1 MTDNVIDAEIFF
13 IARIKVNRVIQML
26 REHGQEK
33 DYDIHVLGTP
43 KNNRFYEFDSLD
55 DIEVWLH
62 DVVDPV
68 RTLVDLDQVR

>member
-43 KNNRFYEFDSLD
+43 KRNRFYEFDSLD

>member
-1 MTDNVIDAEIFF
+1 MTDNVIDAEVFF

-33 DYDIHVLGTP
+33 DYDIHVLGKP
-43 KNNRFYEFDSLD
+43 KSNRFYEFDSLD

>member
-1 MTDNVIDAEIFF
+1 MTNNVIDAEIFF